1 MLNFNNRFMRKQENT
16 NKIKNMFERPSDS
29 VKQDID
35 NKDNN
40 SLFSE
45 EELPF

>member
-1 MLNFNNRFMRKQENT
+1 MRKQENT